1 MTVSL
6 TEWTK
11 YRDLLAKLSQKAAD
25 EFRDAVWN
33 KSGRWGGVGLGNI
46 PREELIEY
54 AYALATKYGEGT
66 AALACEYYDAMAELS
81 GVSLPSAVPAETATI
96 GEVGKALNGAMKF
109 STDADYIS
117 NVVGRLTKQAGQ
129 DTTLQNSMR
138 DGAQFA
144 WIPAGETCAFC
155 LTLASRG
162 WQYVSK
168 KSLKNGH
175 AEHIHSNCDC
185 AYAVRFNDK
194 TEVEGYD
201 PERYRKMYYGAEGKT
216 PQERINSMR
225 REAYAK
231 DKKTEGSDNSE
242 LIRSISN
249 YEKSIMKNPT
259 ESARLYKKD
268 GSVVEFGGMEHNVIG
283 DVSVLNEMEGGI
295 LTHNHPTDVTF
306 SNNDIANGIVK
317 GNLAELRAITINGN
331 LHQLINENAS
341 IDDRRKFFVQFNER
355 IKKFTNIAH
364 DKIRRGER
372 INEQEYINNRL
383 EQWLLENAP
392 QYQLKYIKKA
402 VKA

>member
-1 MTVSL
+1 
-6 TEWTK
+6 
-11 YRDLLAKLSQKAAD
+11 
-25 EFRDAVWN
+25 
-33 KSGRWGGVGLGNI
+33 
-46 PREELIEY
+46 
-54 AYALATKYGEGT
+54 
-66 AALACEYYDAMAELS
+66 
-81 GVSLPSAVPAETATI
+81 
-96 GEVGKALNGAMKF
+96 
-109 STDADYIS
+109 
-117 NVVGRLTKQAGQ
+117 
-129 DTTLQNSMR
+129 
-138 DGAQFA
+138 
-144 WIPAGETCAFC
+144 
-155 LTLASRG
+155 
-162 WQYVSK
+162 
-168 KSLKNGH
+168 
-175 AEHIHSNCDC
+175 
-185 AYAVRFNDK
+185 
-194 TEVEGYD
+194 
-201 PERYRKMYYGAEGKT
+201 
-216 PQERINSMR
+216 MR

-242 LIRSISN
+242 LIRGISN

-268 GSVVEFGGMEHNVIG
+268 GSVVDFGGMEHNVIG
-283 DVSVLNEMEGGI
+283 DASVLNEMEGGV

-341 IDDRRKFFVQFNER
+341 IDNRRKFFVQFNER